1 MLIMIKVE
9 IIMVLLITVL
19 LITVLL
25 KDLPIKDLLTD
36 LDGDQDGFLQPN
48 EAARIFSTT
57 L

>member
-36 LDGDQDGFLQPN
+36 LL
-48 EAARIFSTT
+48 RILCIVKNHTQHQ
-57 L
+57 